1 MPMALTKG
9 FSLIETLVA
18 ITIAS
23 IATLAL
29 MRVISYS
36 STTSANALKRFDS
49 SIFMSLAAESV
60 NDSLNGRSMS
70 VDEILNNRYHIDHPA
85 IRETL
90 QTTEYE
96 IRLLSKER
104 INPVMT
110 SSINAM
116 GSSVTPNS
124 IAIQKVIL
132 QNTQEKK
139 SFFRLTSD
147 AR

>member
-1 MPMALTKG
+1 MALTKG

-23 IATLAL
+23 IAAMAL

-36 STTSANALKRFDS
+36 ATTSAASLKRFDS
-49 SIFMSLAAESV
+49 SILMSLAAGGV

-70 VDEILNNRYHIDHPA
+70 VDEILNERYHIDHPA

-90 QTTEYE
+90 QTAEYE

-104 INPVMT
+104 INPLM
-110 SSINAM
+110 SSSVNAM

-132 QNTQEKK
+132 QNTHEKK

-147 AR
+147 NR

>member
-1 MPMALTKG
+1 MALTKG

-23 IATLAL
+23 IAVMAL
-29 MRVISYS
+29 MRVVSYAS
-36 STTSANALKRFDS
+36 STSANALKRFDS
-49 SIFMSLAAESV
+49 SILMSLAV
-60 NDSLNGRSMS
+60 GGVHDSFDGRRMS
-70 VDEILNNRYHIDHPA
+70 VDQILNDRYSIDHPV

-90 QTTEYE
+90 QTTAYE
-96 IRLLSKER
+96 IRVLSKET
-104 INPVMT
+104 INPLMT
-110 SSINAM
+110 SNVNVM

-132 QNTQEKK
+132 QNTHEKK

-147 AR
+147 KR